1 MASPPPLSLSP
12 GPGPFFGL
20 FDRDP
25 PPIIL
30 SVPSALGISVLF
42 FFITTCWS
50 KHLSSLDDPILSP
63 PERQSA
69 RPSNLIFPS
78 LHSPS
83 RLSSLVSRAAAV
95 DLSRALAS
103 LLISSGGV
111 GRLLLPIERCES
123 NRLKASQDCSLS
135 GTISVVHHRV
145 YGCSAALAGANGP

>member
-1 MASPPPLSLSP
+1 M
-12 GPGPFFGL
+12 
-20 FDRDP
+20 
-25 PPIIL
+25 IL
-30 SVPSALGISVLF
+30 SYPIPS
-42 FFITTCWS
+42 
-50 KHLSSLDDPILSP
+50 
-63 PERQSA
+63 RQSA

-123 NRLKASQDCSLS
+123 NRLKASQDCSLPEVS
-135 GTISVVHHRV
+135 LSSAYYFTVPVLAASSLATAVH
-145 YGCSAALAGANGP
+145 S